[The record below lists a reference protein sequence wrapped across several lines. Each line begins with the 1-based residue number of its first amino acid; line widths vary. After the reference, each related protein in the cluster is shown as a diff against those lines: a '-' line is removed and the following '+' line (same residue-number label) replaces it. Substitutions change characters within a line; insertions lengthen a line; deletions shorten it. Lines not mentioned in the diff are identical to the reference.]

1 MRIAEACGDAVLAT
15 RALRLYVLTVGKAK
29 LTGKS
34 TQSDAT
40 WVATLVWGSRMLC
53 RLALMADPTSGNRGI
68 DEAREAGTILEKAK
82 ERLDPNDKTLRASV
96 ELAEGI
102 WNAVMAIKGICRPRN
117 TIFCRS
123 YYAKSRTT

>member
-1 MRIAEACGDAVLAT
+1 MRIAEACGDAVLAS

-34 TQSDAT
+34 TESDAT

-53 RLALMADPTSGNRGI
+53 RLSLMADPTSGDRGI
-68 DEAREAGTILEKAK
+68 DEAREAGSILEKAK

-102 WNAVMAIKGICRPRN
+102 WNAVMAIKGILQPRPTAFYRL
-117 TIFCRS
+117 S
-123 YYAKSRTT
+123 

>member
-1 MRIAEACGDAVLAT
+1 MRISEACGDTVLAT

-29 LTGKS
+29 LAGKS
-34 TQSDAT
+34 TDSDAA
-40 WVATLVWGSRMLC
+40 WVTTLAWGSRMLC
-53 RLALMADPTSGNRGI
+53 RLSLMADLTSGNRGI

-82 ERLDPNDKTLRASV
+82 ERLDPDDKALKARV

-102 WNAVMAIKGICRPRN
+102 WNTVMAIKGIPPPHS

-123 YYAKSRTT
+123 H